1 MIIHELI
8 ILDFENEKANKFTF
22 SAGVNIITSDK
33 TTTGKSSLI
42 KSLFYTLGFEIK
54 QFPHGW
60 NFMTMRFRLN
70 ISIEGEKYSIIR
82 ANKLFYV
89 SDLNGPLNLKE
100 FSNWFQEKLNIKM
113 KLKIKKSLHNELSDV
128 YTTEILAPFYLDQ
141 DKSWNGYL
149 FRKSS
154 DSLGR
159 YSGIPKDI
167 LEYTLGISNQEI
179 LEMENKKNIKSKLRS
194 QIVAKIDVLNSLQK
208 DYVKKIEIVNSLSY
222 DINQLKIAFNSNL
235 DQLSRISGDISLY
248 KKDLFSKKKKIDLNS
263 QDNSELEK
271 LMTVNNKMY
280 KEVSLECVHCHSK
293 LTLEQSLTR
302 LKLKNNLFEIQN
314 LYDNNKKENE
324 RLQQDITD
332 LREKILESNSYY
344 KSLTKKKEKLEET
357 ITLQKY
363 IDLESKRL
371 ANDEFLTKLND
382 LNIEKEALDL
392 TIKDLTNTITKL
404 KKAQKT
410 RIINIHT
417 RYSEI
422 LNDINLMFKSPILE
436 NTNFFNF
443 QEIKGSGMDNNKTM
457 LALYITYMR
466 LVSEFGIYS
475 LPFGI
480 DSFIKNEVD
489 KNIVEVTF
497 KEVEK

>member
-1 MIIHELI
+1 
-8 ILDFENEKANKFTF
+8 
-22 SAGVNIITSDK
+22 
-33 TTTGKSSLI
+33 
-42 KSLFYTLGFEIK
+42 
-54 QFPHGW
+54 
-60 NFMTMRFRLN
+60 
-70 ISIEGEKYSIIR
+70 
-82 ANKLFYV
+82 
-89 SDLNGPLNLKE
+89 
-100 FSNWFQEKLNIKM
+100 
-113 KLKIKKSLHNELSDV
+113 
-128 YTTEILAPFYLDQ
+128 
-141 DKSWNGYL
+141 
-149 FRKSS
+149 
-154 DSLGR
+154 
-159 YSGIPKDI
+159 
-167 LEYTLGISNQEI
+167 
-179 LEMENKKNIKSKLRS
+179 
-194 QIVAKIDVLNSLQK
+194 
-208 DYVKKIEIVNSLSY
+208 
-222 DINQLKIAFNSNL
+222 
-235 DQLSRISGDISLY
+235 
-248 KKDLFSKKKKIDLNS
+248 
-263 QDNSELEK
+263 
-271 LMTVNNKMY
+271 MY
-280 KEVSLECVHCHSK
+280 KEVSLECVHCRSK

-497 KEVEK
+497 KEVEKYFLSMSSQIFFVTIYENIYCFEKNTDYNIIKLSKPILSSD